1 MCSIRNVEIPVL
13 ARRNGERDGR
23 YHFFEHNPDVRAAGC
38 HRPPTAE
45 PVAGQCARRHCHAG
59 PQAGLCAHHGG
70 GAHCAAGAL
79 GGGGRVW
86 RAARRPAR
94 CRHSAGLVLDQRA
107 AKDGARR
114 AARAAS
120 DGRGRGGFCR
130 ERAVRLPGV
139 PALRE
144 PRATR
149 RPARPRGPA
158 RRRAPDADQ
167 HRAQPQDRPPQR
179 GCVSAARPPGGAHTA
194 AEGAGAPEATHS
206 IAIVQS
212 KSCASGLFDAKPLC
226 ASGCRRGGIIPPLP
240 RRRATDAHPPSA
252 PPPTPTL
259 FLPVPPSPSPW
270 RLSGAPMMDWTDRH
284 CRYFHRLLTRQT
296 RLYTEMVNAG
306 AVLHGGTERHLRLN
320 AEEHPVA
327 LQLGGNEPAAL
338 ARAARLGA
346 QWGYDEI
353 NLKCGCPSDR
363 VQRGA
368 FGARLMQTPQRVAD
382 CVKAMR
388 DMVDRPVTVK
398 HRIGIDQG
406 QSYGFVRDFVGV
418 VADAGCSVFI
428 VHARNAW
435 LQGLSP
441 KENREIP
448 PLRYALVHQLKADFP
463 RLTVV
468 INGGIAT
475 DAVVQ
480 QQLHLLDGVMVGR
493 QAYHQP
499 WWLARWDALYYA
511 NRSGPCAG
519 ASPLTREAVERAM
532 VAYMEREAALHGTP
546 WPHIARHMLG
556 LRHSLPGARLWRQL
570 WSDHRLK
577 DRPAREV
584 HALALRSYAAR
595 AGDSG

>member
-23 YHFFEHNPDVRAAGC
+23 YHFFEHNPDDRTAGS

-45 PVAGQCARRHCHAG
+45 PVAGQRARRHCHAG
-59 PQAGLCAHHGG
+59 PQAGLGAHHGG

-120 DGRGRGGFCR
+120 DGRGRGGGGGGGGGGGLCR
-130 ERAVRLPGV
+130 EGAFRLRGF
-139 PALRE
+139 PARGE

-226 ASGCRRGGIIPPLP
+226 ASGCRRGGIIAALP
-240 RRRATDAHPPSA
+240 VRCATDANAPAA
-252 PPPTPTL
+252 PPPTPNL
-259 FLPVPPSPSPW
+259 LLPVPSSPSPW
-270 RLSGAPMMDWTDRH
+270 RLSVAPMMDWTDRH

-327 LQLGGNEPAAL
+327 LQLGGNEPADL

-346 QWGYDEI
+346 QWGYDDI
-353 NLKCGCPSDR
+353 NLNCGCPSDR
-363 VQRGA
+363 VHRGA
-368 FGARLMQTPQRVAD
+368 FGARLMQTPQRVAN

-398 HRIGIDQG
+398 HRIGIEQG
-406 QSYGFVRDFVGV
+406 PTYGFARYFV
-418 VADAGCSVFI
+418 A
-428 VHARNAW
+428 
-435 LQGLSP
+435 
-441 KENREIP
+441 
-448 PLRYALVHQLKADFP
+448 
-463 RLTVV
+463 
-468 INGGIAT
+468 
-475 DAVVQ
+475 
-480 QQLHLLDGVMVGR
+480 
-493 QAYHQP
+493 
-499 WWLARWDALYYA
+499 
-511 NRSGPCAG
+511 
-519 ASPLTREAVERAM
+519 
-532 VAYMEREAALHGTP
+532 
-546 WPHIARHMLG
+546 
-556 LRHSLPGARLWRQL
+556 
-570 WSDHRLK
+570 
-577 DRPAREV
+577 
-584 HALALRSYAAR
+584 
-595 AGDSG
+595 

>member
-23 YHFFEHNPDVRAAGC
+23 YHFFEHNPDDRTAGR

-45 PVAGQCARRHCHAG
+45 PVAGQRARRHCHAG
-59 PQAGLCAHHGG
+59 PQAGLGAHHGG

-79 GGGGRVW
+79 GGGGRGW
-86 RAARRPAR
+86 RGARRPAR

-144 PRATR
+144 PRATQ
-149 RPARPRGPA
+149 RPARPRGPT

-179 GCVSAARPPGGAHTA
+179 GCVSAARPPESAHTAAEGAGAPANAARPPAGAHTA
-194 AEGAGAPEATHS
+194 AEGAGAPASAAARQDAPGATHS
-206 IAIVQS
+206 IAIVQG

-226 ASGCRRGGIIPPLP
+226 ASGCRRGGIIAALP
-240 RRRATDAHPPSA
+240 VRCATDTNAPAA
-252 PPPTPTL
+252 PPPTPDL
-259 FLPVPPSPSPW
+259 LLPVPSSPSPW
-270 RLSGAPMMDWTDRH
+270 RLSVAPMMDWTDRH

-327 LQLGGNEPAAL
+327 LQLGGNEPADL

-353 NLKCGCPSDR
+353 NLNCGCPRDP

-448 PLRYALVHQLKADFP
+448 PLRYALV
-463 RLTVV
+463 
-468 INGGIAT
+468 
-475 DAVVQ
+475 
-480 QQLHLLDGVMVGR
+480 
-493 QAYHQP
+493 
-499 WWLARWDALYYA
+499 
-511 NRSGPCAG
+511 
-519 ASPLTREAVERAM
+519 
-532 VAYMEREAALHGTP
+532 
-546 WPHIARHMLG
+546 
-556 LRHSLPGARLWRQL
+556 
-570 WSDHRLK
+570 
-577 DRPAREV
+577 
-584 HALALRSYAAR
+584 
-595 AGDSG
+595 